1 VIYYF
6 SNLYGRRASDDFHHM
21 NSNTSDIDFL
31 NSYSARTAVV
41 PEVIERLILDL
52 RKIEYTQDE
61 IDEIVL
67 SMDEA
72 ITNAVQETMRVNQ
85 ALNRRVVS
93 DDDRRDI
100 TVRYTVSG
108 EIFDAT
114 IIDHGKG
121 LDIFNILN
129 TTPQPGTAAYMNQ
142 IISYATESE
151 KRKIK
156 VRLNGQEIPLRGIG
170 AGLKVILCFM
180 DAITIDLIDKE
191 KILSQSVSEHT
202 DGTIFN
208 MKRKKRYR

>member
-1 VIYYF
+1 
-6 SNLYGRRASDDFHHM
+6 M
-21 NSNTSDIDFL
+21 NKNTHDIDFL
-31 NSYSARTAVV
+31 NSFSANTAVV
-41 PEVIERLILDL
+41 PEVIERLINDL
-52 RKIEYTQDE
+52 KKIKYKQDE

-72 ITNAVQETMRVNQ
+72 ITNAVQVTMRDHEISK
-85 ALNRRVVS
+85 RKFVS

-100 TVRYTVSG
+100 TVRYTISND
-108 EIFDAT
+108 IFDAT

-129 TTPQPGTAAYMNQ
+129 STPRVGTITYMNQ

-151 KRKIK
+151 KCKIK

-170 AGLKVILCFM
+170 AGLKVILNFM
-180 DAITIDLIDKE
+180 DTITIDLIDKE
-191 KILSQSVSEHT
+191 KVLSQSVTENT

-208 MKRKKRYR
+208 MKRKRRYS

>member
-1 VIYYF
+1 MK
-6 SNLYGRRASDDFHHM
+6 SNQH
-21 NSNTSDIDFL
+21 IDFL
-31 NSYSARTAVV
+31 NSYSATTSVV

-52 RKIEYTQDE
+52 KQSDYKQDE

-72 ITNAVQETMRVNQ
+72 VTNAIQETIRTNEG
-85 ALNRRVVS
+85 APWKAGAEDL
-93 DDDRRDI
+93 RDI
-100 TVRYTVSG
+100 TVRYTVTSD
-108 EIFDAT
+108 IFDAT

-129 TTPQPGTAAYMNQ
+129 ATPRAGSRNYINQ
-142 IISYATESE
+142 IVSYATDSE
-151 KRKIK
+151 KCRIR

-170 AGLKVILCFM
+170 AGLKIILNFM
-180 DAITIDLIDKE
+180 DAVTIDMIDKE
-191 KILSQSVSEHT
+191 TVLSRSVTEHT

>member
-1 VIYYF
+1 
-6 SNLYGRRASDDFHHM
+6 M
-21 NSNTSDIDFL
+21 NSNTRDIDFL

-41 PEVIERLILDL
+41 PEVIERLISDL

-85 ALNRRVVS
+85 VLNRKVVS

-100 TVRYTVSG
+100 TVRYTISG
-108 EIFDAT
+108 DIFDAT

-121 LDIFNILN
+121 LDIFNILYM
-129 TTPQPGTAAYMNQ
+129 TPQPGSTSYMNQ

-156 VRLNGQEIPLRGIG
+156 VRLNGQEIPLRGVG
-170 AGLKVILCFM
+170 AGLKVILNFM
-180 DAITIDLIDKE
+180 DSITIDLIDKE
-191 KILSQSVSEHT
+191 KILSQSVTEHT

-208 MKRKKRYR
+208 MKRKRRYS